1 MLMMMAFV
9 TDDKDDDDDEFDR
22 ILDNGNLHN
31 DKYSYE
37 Y

>member
-9 TDDKDDDDDEFDR
+9 TDDKDDDEFDR

>member
-9 TDDKDDDDDEFDR
+9 TDDKDDDGFDR